1 MEKRYVRGSAVA
13 RVIIATVVSLLFLWL
28 GAFGC
33 SCGKV
38 ADDVA
43 NILNDPAD
51 NPVDNSGGDSNTGN
65 PGDTPAQKIKVSE
78 LKYSAVPTDLKA
90 NVDITPLIAEV
101 SPDKSATGSFSA
113 KGLPFGFT
121 IDASSGVISGSPK
134 LPATAATD
142 VEVTFTANGK
152 YEGVVKTTLTLPKVG
167 VVDPDT
173 ITTWLPYPDKADV
186 LLVHAHPDDES
197 IFFGGTVAYY
207 TRIMG
212 AKLVSVS
219 MVTDLFTH
227 APGGSTP
234 RVPSRETELKNAVW
248 NYGKR
253 YLPIM
258 MNLRDSYDIDTN
270 DIWRPEYH
278 LDKTWDAWDSSPAD
292 LVVQDTNKNGIPDG
306 REVGARLVAE
316 VIRRYKPDLVLT
328 HDYNGEYGHDAHRAT
343 ALVTTDAIGLA
354 ADGSVNIED
363 LPPWQV
369 KKFYVHLYDQ
379 NKLFHHWHDR
389 VKGKRMIDYAWDG
402 LNEHKSQGP
411 GDRVGVA
418 SVYEQPS
425 KAYQEFHKYPSEHWG
440 LHTTTVGDDA
450 RGTPFDIT
458 LNNGTTRSY
467 DATWSKGNFYQNLY
481 K

>member
-1 MEKRYVRGSAVA
+1 MH
-13 RVIIATVVSLLFLWL
+13 TQLCLL
-28 GAFGC
+28 
-33 SCGKV
+33 
-38 ADDVA
+38 
-43 NILNDPAD
+43 ILRQ
-51 NPVDNSGGDSNTGN
+51 TF
-65 PGDTPAQKIKVSE
+65 E
-78 LKYSAVPTDLKA
+78 
-90 NVDITPLIAEV
+90 ITPLVAVV
-101 SPDKSATGSFSA
+101 SPDVSATGTFVA
-113 KGLPFGFT
+113 TGLPFGFT
-121 IDASSGVISGSPK
+121 IDDTSGVIRGAPK
-134 LPATAATD
+134 LPATATTD

-167 VVDPDT
+167 VVDPDD
-173 ITTWLPYPDKADV
+173 IKTWLPYPNKADV

-212 AKLVSVS
+212 AKLVSVA
-219 MVTDLFTH
+219 MVTDLVSH
-227 APGGSTP
+227 APGGATP
-234 RVPSRETELKNAVW
+234 RVPSREEELKNAVW
-248 NYGKR
+248 DYGER

-258 MNLRDSYDIDTN
+258 MNLRDSSQIVGWPNYDIN
-270 DIWRPEYH
+270 
-278 LDKTWDAWDSSPAD
+278 KNWDAWDSVPGDGIA
-292 LVVQDTNKNGIPDG
+292 QDTNTNNIPDG

-328 HDYNGEYGHDAHRAT
+328 HDVNGEYGHEAHKGT
-343 ALVTTDAIGLA
+343 SMVTTDAIVLA
-354 ADGSVNIED
+354 ADGSVDIEG

-369 KKFYVHLYDQ
+369 KKFYVHLYNQ
-379 NKLFHHWHDR
+379 RKLFHHWHDE
-389 VKGKRMIDYAWDG
+389 VKGRRVIDYAWDG
-402 LNEHKSQGP
+402 LNEHKSQSP
-411 GDRVGVA
+411 GVFVGVA

-425 KAYQEFHKYPSEHWG
+425 TAYQNFHRYPSEHWG